1 LDAEVNLIKVGTE
14 VTVKVD
20 GVKRKGL
27 VREHT
32 IVRDIYGPPI
42 ASPGGPVSETLIIEL
57 KPPKPPKP
65 PKREGRICPRPAAH
79 LLFEWDEPE

>member
-1 LDAEVNLIKVGTE
+1 MDAEVNLIKVGTE

-32 IVRDIYGPPI
+32 IVRDIYGPPGEAI
-42 ASPGGPVSETLIIEL
+42 GGPVSETLIIEL
-57 KPPKPPKP
+57 KPPKPPK
-65 PKREGRICPRPAAH
+65 RERICPRPAAH